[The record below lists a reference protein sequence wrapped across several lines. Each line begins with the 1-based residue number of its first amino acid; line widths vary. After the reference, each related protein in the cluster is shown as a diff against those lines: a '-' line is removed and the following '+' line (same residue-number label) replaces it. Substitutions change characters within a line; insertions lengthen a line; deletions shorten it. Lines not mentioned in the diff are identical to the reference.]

1 MTLSL
6 STYKPRIMY
15 GAGYESYVDL
25 PTGGL
30 EWEESVT
37 YELEQSVPPGG
48 TGSVVTGYRR
58 GPVLIRITGEIQQ
71 DDPDA
76 VETTLRSIETA
87 LNSGSFRLYT
97 HKDPGN
103 DRYYQ
108 GCYAIKFTN
117 DLRAGDS
124 KRPARNTKYSLEIVA
139 TDPAV
144 KGSTPPT
151 DPNDFYGDVSF
162 CPGSTGMVS
171 VLNPDEEVVVQFE
184 PLTGDLKIAG
194 QLYEQYT
201 FE

>member
-1 MTLSL
+1 
-6 STYKPRIMY
+6 MY
-15 GAGYESYVDL
+15 GVGFQSYVDL
-25 PTGGL
+25 PSGGL

-58 GPVLIRITGEIQQ
+58 GPVIIRVAGEIQQ

-76 VETTLRSIETA
+76 VETILRDIEKA

-97 HKDPGN
+97 HHDSGSGTY
-103 DRYYQ
+103 RYYQ
-108 GCYAIKFTN
+108 SCYGIKFTN

-124 KRPARNTKYSLEIVA
+124 KRPARNTRYSLEIVA
-139 TDPAV
+139 TDPIV
-144 KGSTPPT
+144 CGGFPGN
-151 DPNDFYGDVSF
+151 DPNDFYGGISF
-162 CPGSTGMVS
+162 CPGSNGMVS
-171 VLNPDEEVVVQFE
+171 VLNPDNEVVVQFE

-194 QLYEQYT
+194 QIYEQYT